1 MFSTQGK
8 LYMPVHKACKLLPL
22 LFTPLLSP
30 FLSNPFSAPEKH
42 ELQGVNVT
50 PGRTTLAGTDPVGCW
65 AAAALVEATQGR
77 ETHQRSLQ
85 LHAASGRAAGEVEC
99 SLGTAPDPGSLEIE
113 LDMLLG
119 YSRHREKQLVS
130 IILLYIW
137 INCCVW
143 GFFLAVL
150 QILNGV

>member
-8 LYMPVHKACKLLPL
+8 LYTSVHKACKLSPL
-22 LFTPLLSP
+22 LFAPLLSP
-30 FLSNPFSAPEKH
+30 FLCNPFSPPEKH
-42 ELQGVNVT
+42 VLQGVNVT
-50 PGRTTLAGTDPVGCW
+50 LGRTTLAGTDPAGCW
-65 AAAALVEATQGR
+65 AAAALAEATQGR

-85 LHAASGRAAGEVEC
+85 LHAASGRAVGEVEC
-99 SLGTAPDPGSLEIE
+99 SPSTAPDPGSLKIE
-113 LDMLLG
+113 LDTLLG
-119 YSRHREKQLVS
+119 YSRHHEKQVVS

-150 QILNGV
+150 QMLNGV